1 MSESHRILCSA
12 LCVTSSFRAPH
23 LLGCTVLYSVVL
35 RVDCILIILS
45 KFQPAVV
52 LLSGLKIYLSCSLS
66 CCSRCL
72 LSRRFWRSSPRRQRY
87 ATEKCDFSLK
97 KTNYKNI
104 IAVSPSLKVH
114 DSMLGE
120 FACLMWCLS
129 VLERSHPSMD
139 GSNFQC
145 RNGWTSL
152 WHSRP
157 LSLDA
162 VVYRDGCLI
171 LTCPHTSLRK
181 TTL

>member
-1 MSESHRILCSA
+1 MFCPVCHVLVSCSPFAGLYCPVLCGVACWLYTYNPVEVPTCHGAFVRI
-12 LCVTSSFRAPH
+12 
-23 LLGCTVLYSVVL
+23 
-35 RVDCILIILS
+35 
-45 KFQPAVV
+45 
-52 LLSGLKIYLSCSLS
+52 KIYLSCSLS

-104 IAVSPSLKVH
+104 IPVSPSLKVH

-171 LTCPHTSLRK
+171 LTCPHTSVRK